1 MEPSQINNGDR
12 NGEWEIMKQAF
23 IERSNGQRMIVTKY
37 KVKKT
42 GKKSCTAAAF
52 ISYSHHS

>member
-12 NGEWEIMKQAF
+12 NGEWEIMKQGF
-23 IERSNGQRMIVTKY
+23 IERSNAQRMIVTKY

-42 GKKSCTAAAF
+42 GEKSCTAAAF